1 MKFFFSLSILLILVS
16 CGTIKPK
23 QPQVT
28 ENKIQME
35 QKVSTIHVPIEIN
48 LKNYLIEAEKQ
59 TPKKFEDEKQEC
71 EGISFWY
78 KLERNP
84 LAFDGKEN
92 QLFLDLYGKYSI
104 KINYCPKCTGLFS
117 DKENCIVPRLYASC
131 GVNEPMRRIQV
142 STSTTLSVN
151 KDYKIDANTS
161 LNDIVTEDKC
171 EITVFKYDAT
181 EKLVEEMEKALKEV
195 TADIDKK

>member
-1 MKFFFSLSILLILVS
+1 MKFFFSLSILLLAVS

-28 ENKIQME
+28 ENKIQLE

-48 LKNYLIEAEKQ
+48 LKNYLVEAEKQ

-92 QLFLDLYGKYSI
+92 QLFLADH
-104 KINYCPKCTGLFS
+104 
-117 DKENCIVPRLYASC
+117 
-131 GVNEPMRRIQV
+131 
-142 STSTTLSVN
+142 
-151 KDYKIDANTS
+151 DA
-161 LNDIVTEDKC
+161 KQ
-171 EITVFKYDAT
+171 
-181 EKLVEEMEKALKEV
+181 
-195 TADIDKK
+195 